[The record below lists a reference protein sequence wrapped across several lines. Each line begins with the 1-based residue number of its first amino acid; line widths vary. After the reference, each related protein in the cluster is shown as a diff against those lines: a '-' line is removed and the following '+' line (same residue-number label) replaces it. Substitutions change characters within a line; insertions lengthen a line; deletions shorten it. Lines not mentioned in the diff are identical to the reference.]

1 VPALEAALAEQLLP
15 RQRELLARAA
25 ALALQALRQGASRR
39 LNERRRHVT
48 EQMLELRGLRGK
60 SNAKVQAMLLRLD
73 AEMGDFERCSARL
86 SALRAVHQRQ
96 LQKALTALS
105 SDVLRNEVEAMRQA
119 MAATPLHL
127 GARKAFVAL
136 CQRLRAALDSA
147 RGQADEIQQM
157 LGGSYQQL
165 NAEFGFAFTL
175 TPAPQLHRFAE
186 ELELIERSY
195 GRHLGPMQA
204 WRLSGAAFMEA
215 FQRMLVSKLRV
226 VFENA
231 AGEIEL
237 WSKAASTQLE
247 QQLRERRRT
256 FQHRHQAL
264 ERIRGASGEL
274 EQRIAE
280 VEQQD
285 KRLAGLQWRLDS
297 MIEQALAVSQALP
310 AAEAPDEEHAAPLRS
325 SAH

>member
-1 VPALEAALAEQLLP
+1 M
-15 RQRELLARAA
+15 RA
-25 ALALQALRQGASRR
+25 
-39 LNERRRHVT
+39 
-48 EQMLELRGLRGK
+48 
-60 SNAKVQAMLLRLD
+60 
-73 AEMGDFERCSARL
+73 
-86 SALRAVHQRQ
+86 
-96 LQKALTALS
+96 
-105 SDVLRNEVEAMRQA
+105 A

-136 CQRLRAALDSA
+136 CARLRAALVAA

-157 LGGSYQQL
+157 LSGSYQQL

-175 TPAPQLHRFAE
+175 ASAPQLERFVE
-186 ELELIERSY
+186 ELDLIERSY
-195 GRHLGPMQA
+195 GRYLGPVQA
-204 WRLSGAAFMEA
+204 WRLASPSFMEQ
-215 FQRMLVSKLRV
+215 FQRMLLSKLRV

-231 AGEIEL
+231 AGEVEL
-237 WSKAASTQLE
+237 WSKAASAQIE

-256 FQHRHQAL
+256 FTQRHEAL
-264 ERIRGASGEL
+264 QRIQSASGEL

-297 MIEQALAVSQALP
+297 LVEQVLAGTQAAP
-310 AAEAPDEEHAAPLRS
+310 GEAEAEPAERLRS